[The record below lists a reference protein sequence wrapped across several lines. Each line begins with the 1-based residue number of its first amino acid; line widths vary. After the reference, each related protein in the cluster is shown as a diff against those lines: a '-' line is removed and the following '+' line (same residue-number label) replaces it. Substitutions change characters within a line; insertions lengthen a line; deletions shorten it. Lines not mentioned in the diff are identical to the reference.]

1 MTKSAIILAGGMGTR
16 LKSVIQ
22 DIPKPMAPVN
32 GQPFLTYVLD
42 YLAAYGITEVVL
54 SVGYR
59 YEVILAHF
67 GYDYKD
73 ISIRYSI
80 EHEPLG
86 TGGAIYQATKLL
98 QETSFFAMNGDSLFK
113 VDLSELADFAKTKEA
128 AVALALKEMWDIDR
142 YGIVDIDEHQRV
154 KAFKEKQPVAYGLIN
169 GGVYWMTT
177 KAFKVESFPKR
188 FSFEKD
194 FLEKH
199 TETLKMYACP
209 LEGYFIDI
217 GIPTDYAKAQ
227 LEIV

>member
-1 MTKSAIILAGGMGTR
+1 LTKSAIILAGGMGTR

-86 TGGAIYQATKLL
+86 TGGAIYKATKLL
-98 QETSFFAMNGDSLFK
+98 QEPTFFAMNGDSLFK
-113 VDLSELADFAKTKEA
+113 RNV
-128 AVALALKEMWDIDR
+128 
-142 YGIVDIDEHQRV
+142 
-154 KAFKEKQPVAYGLIN
+154 
-169 GGVYWMTT
+169 
-177 KAFKVESFPKR
+177 
-188 FSFEKD
+188 
-194 FLEKH
+194 
-199 TETLKMYACP
+199 
-209 LEGYFIDI
+209 GYRSLW
-217 GIPTDYAKAQ
+217 YCRH
-227 LEIV
+227 